1 MQKVIVEVG
10 STVTKI
16 DKIVEEKIE
25 HLEDITILFKKNYKK
40 EKQLAKNDVETLI
53 EKVNQLKKK
62 NQEVKVCRNQYIS

>member
-1 MQKVIVEVG
+1 MPKVIVEVG

>member
-62 NQEVKVCRNQYIS
+62 NQEVKVCRN